1 MKGMMLQGTSSD
13 VGKSLLATALCRIF
27 ARKGYNVAPFKSQN
41 MSNNSYVTTKGDEI
55 GRAQGIQAE
64 AANIEADVVHNP
76 ILLKPRSNRTSE
88 VVWLGKATGEVD
100 GWKNREMFYEKG
112 IEVITE
118 SLQRLETQVDLLVI
132 EGAGSPVEVN
142 LLEREIVNMKV
153 AELADV
159 PVFLVAD
166 IDRGGVF
173 ATIVGTLQLL
183 KEKERQRVKGIIINK
198 FYGDVHL
205 FQSGMEWIETNT
217 GVKVVGVI
225 PYLPNIVIDAEDSL
239 SIREKKVTGD
249 HLDIAVIRLPF
260 ISNFTDV
267 EPFFFEED
275 VSIRYIDH
283 LRNVGQPDAI
293 IIPGSKSTLSDMRFL
308 EETGL
313 AKEIVSYNEKGGT
326 IVGICG
332 GYQLLG
338 EQLIDM
344 HGKEEQGMMKGLG
357 IIPMETYYEATKTVK
372 QTTGQTAS
380 GLRIKGYEIH
390 YGRTVHQQDLHPFLH
405 TLDGEEGALVDNGR
419 VVGTYIHHIFHE
431 DDYRYEWLEKLRKKK
446 GLPSCEKVNVTEQ
459 KEKMFELLADEV
471 EAHLDMDYVV
481 DVVTEWKG
489 RSHEK

>member
-1 MKGMMLQGTSSD
+1 MKGIMLQGTSSD

-27 ARKGYNVAPFKSQN
+27 ARRGYNVVPFKSQN
-41 MSNNSYVTTKGDEI
+41 MSNNSYVTAKGDEI

-64 AANIEADVVHNP
+64 AANIEADVFHNP
-76 ILLKPRSNRTSE
+76 ILLKPRSNMTSE
-88 VVWLGKATGEVD
+88 VVWLGKASGSVD
-100 GWKNREMFYEKG
+100 GWKNRDVFYTRG

-118 SLQRLETQVDLLVI
+118 SLQHLDTQADMLII
-132 EGAGSPVEVN
+132 EGAGSPVEMN
-142 LLEREIVNMKV
+142 LLDREIVNMKV

-183 KEKERQRVKGIIINK
+183 KEEERKRVKGIIINK
-198 FYGDVHL
+198 FYGDVSL
-205 FQSGMEWIETNT
+205 FQSGIQWIEANT

-239 SIREKKVTGD
+239 SIREKKITGP

-260 ISNFTDV
+260 ISNFTDI

-275 VSIRYIDH
+275 VAIRYVDH
-283 LRNVGQPDAI
+283 ARTFGEPDAV

-308 EETGL
+308 EEAGL
-313 AKEIVSYNEKGGT
+313 AAEITSYDEKDGT

-344 HGKEEQGMMKGLG
+344 HGKEEQGSIQGLG
-357 IIPMETYYEATKTVK
+357 IVPMETYYEETKTVK
-372 QTTGQTAS
+372 QTNGHTTS
-380 GLRIKGYEIH
+380 GLTIKGYEIH
-390 YGRTVHQQDLHPFLH
+390 YGRTIHRQSLRPFLH
-405 TLDGEEGALVDNGR
+405 TTEGEEGVMLEDGR
-419 VVGTYIHHIFHE
+419 VIGTYIHHVFHE
-431 DDYRYEWLEKLRKKK
+431 DDYRYEWLQRLREKK
-446 GLPSCEKVNVTEQ
+446 GLSKRPKVHAIVQ
-459 KEKMFELLADEV
+459 KEKMFDLLADEV
-471 EAHLDMDYVV
+471 EAHIDMKYVV
-481 DVVTEWKG
+481 DVVEKWEG
-489 RSHEK
+489 SHHEK